1 MLCCLNPDCRNPL
14 NPNETSYCQA
24 CGTKIVSRLRGH
36 YRIVKPLGRGGF
48 GKTYLAED
56 LDKLN
61 QHCVVKQLAPKV
73 RGTWEVNKAV
83 QLFEQE
89 ARQLQELGEEN
100 SQIPTL
106 YAYFEED
113 DYFYLVQQFIDGLN
127 LAKELE
133 QRETWSE
140 SEIEELLLS
149 LLPVLQFIHDR
160 GVIHRDIKPENIMRR
175 TLLDIESGS
184 EREKKEQLVLI
195 DFGVSK
201 QFSGA
206 VKTSATGTIIGSAG
220 YAPLEQLQG
229 GEVYPSSD
237 LFSLGATCFHLLT
250 KVHPL
255 HLWTE
260 YGYSWTNNWQRQIGC
275 PISDR
280 LKKILD
286 KLLQKDVSLRY
297 PSAKEVLKDLQVKSP
312 PPLSLPKRSKI
323 TKKKLA
329 VGVAIGVLGWV
340 SYTGVKIVSNIA
352 TPTPQV
358 SSNKQPIPTDK
369 KRVSWERATAIATLT
384 GNLGWLNS
392 VTFSPDGK
400 TLASVDLNT
409 TIEIWNLETKKAIPQ
424 GAAKPIATLKEHVK
438 WVVSIAFSPDG
449 KTLVSGSEDKTI
461 KLWNLETKKAIAT
474 LRGHSDSVITV
485 TFSPDGKTLASGSA
499 DKTIKLWN
507 LETKTAIATLEGH
520 TEPIGS
526 IAFSPDGK
534 MLASGSADRT
544 IKLWNLDTKQE
555 IATLRGHSESVYSI
569 AFSPDGKIL
578 ASGSGD
584 KTIQLWNLDTK
595 QAIATLEG
603 HQKAIAAVAFN
614 SDGKTLASGSADSTI
629 KLWNLDTKQ
638 EIATL
643 KKHSKS
649 VYAIA
654 FSPDGTMLASGSG
667 DKTIQLW
674 QAGLE

>member
-14 NPNETSYCQA
+14 NPNETNYCQA
-24 CGTKIVSRLRGH
+24 CGTKIVSLLRGH
-36 YRIVKPLGRGGF
+36 YRIIKPLGRGGF

-61 QHCVVKQLAPKV
+61 QRCVVKQLAPKV
-73 RGTWEVNKAV
+73 RGTWELNKAV
-83 QLFEQE
+83 RLFEQE

-100 SQIPTL
+100 AQIPTL

-113 DYFYLVQQFIDGLN
+113 DYFYLVQQFIDGQN
-127 LAKELE
+127 LAKELQ

-160 GVIHRDIKPENIMRR
+160 GVIHRDIKPDNIMRR
-175 TLLDIESGS
+175 TFLDLEYNSA
-184 EREKKEQLVLI
+184 RDKREQLVLI

-201 QFSGA
+201 QFSA
-206 VKTSATGTIIGSAG
+206 SVKTTATGTIIGSAG

-229 GEVYPSSD
+229 GEAYPASD

-260 YGYSWTNNWQRQIGC
+260 YGYSWTNNWQEQINC

-280 LKKILD
+280 TGQILD

-297 PSAKEVLKDLQVKSP
+297 LSAKEVLKDLQVKSP
-312 PPLSLPKRSKI
+312 PPLTLPKQQTI
-323 TKKKLA
+323 TKKKLV
-329 VGVAIGVLGWV
+329 VGAAIGVLGLA
-340 SYTGVKIVSNIA
+340 SYTGVKIVSNLA
-352 TPTPQV
+352 REPTPQV
-358 SSNKQPIPTDK
+358 KQQISTDTK
-369 KRVSWERATAIATLT
+369 QVSWEKATAIATLT
-384 GNLGWLNS
+384 GNLGWINF
-392 VTFSPDGK
+392 VRFSPDSK
-400 TLASVDLNT
+400 TLASADLNT
-409 TIEIWNLETKKAIPQ
+409 TIEIWNINTKKAI
-424 GAAKPIATLKEHVK
+424 AFLKGHSK

-461 KLWNLETKKAIAT
+461 KFWNLETKKAIAT
-474 LRGHSDSVITV
+474 LQGHTDSVIAV
-485 TFSPDGKTLASGSA
+485 AFSPDGKTLASGSA
-499 DKTIKLWN
+499 DRTIKLWN
-507 LETKTAIATLEGH
+507 METKKAIATLEGH
-520 TEPIGS
+520 TE
-526 IAFSPDGK
+526 
-534 MLASGSADRT
+534 
-544 IKLWNLDTKQE
+544 
-555 IATLRGHSESVYSI
+555 
-569 AFSPDGKIL
+569 
-578 ASGSGD
+578 
-584 KTIQLWNLDTK
+584 
-595 QAIATLEG
+595 AIAT
-603 HQKAIAAVAFN
+603 VAFN
-614 SDGKTLASGSADSTI
+614 PDGKTLASGSADRTI

-654 FSPDGTMLASGSG
+654 FSPDGKMLASGSG
-667 DKTIQLW
+667 DKTILIW
-674 QAGLE
+674 QAGANKKK